1 MRRTPILAAI
11 VGGLLL
17 LGAAC
22 GEDDE
27 GPIPQTGEVDTGND
41 GTTEPTET
49 TATTNPP
56 GPEDDAATDDTNPPL
71 DTDATVGPEDGNDPL
86 ATPDQTGG
94 DPADSNTTIGGP
106 G

>member
-17 LGAAC
+17 LGTAC

-27 GPIPQTGEVDTGND
+27 GPIPQTGEVDIGDD
-41 GTTEPTET
+41 GTTAPS

-56 GPEDDAATDDTNPPL
+56 GANDDAATDDTNPPV
-71 DTDATVGPEDGNDPL
+71 DTDATVGPEDDNDPN
-86 ATPDQTGG
+86 ATTDTTGG
-94 DPADSNTTIGGP
+94 DGASDTTVSGG
-106 G
+106 GT

>member
-17 LGAAC
+17 LGAAAC

-27 GPIPQTGEVDTGND
+27 GPIPQTGEVNIGND
-41 GTTEPTET
+41 GTSADT

-56 GPEDDAATDDTNPPL
+56 GANDDAATDDTNPPI
-71 DTDATVGPEDGNDPL
+71 DTDATVGPEDDNDAN
-86 ATPDQTGG
+86 ATTDTTGG
-94 DPADSNTTIGGP
+94 DGTSDTTIGGP